1 MNVRMIRMLSLATVV
16 FLVSACATTTGD
28 QHGMA
33 QPGMWP
39 ESDIAGI
46 VMTANE
52 GEVQQGNAAASRAT
66 SADVR
71 AFAQMM
77 VADHTAAMNNARD
90 VFTRHGITA
99 GENTTTRTLRD
110 NSQRTVTNL
119 ATYTGTAFD
128 RTYMQTQIDLHQWLL
143 TSLDTAL
150 IPSATRPDVRS
161 LLQTQRAS
169 VAAHLERARAI
180 HGGLR

>member
-1 MNVRMIRMLSLATVV
+1 MNVRMIRMLSLSTVL
-16 FLVSACATTTGD
+16 FLMTACASTMSSPFDTPRAGL
-28 QHGMA
+28 
-33 QPGMWP
+33 WP

-52 GEVQQGNAAASRAT
+52 GEVQQGNAALSRAT

-77 VADHTAAMNNARD
+77 VADHTNAMNNARD
-90 VFTRHGITA
+90 VFSRAGISA
-99 GENTTTRTLRD
+99 GENDTTRTLRD
-110 NSQRTVTNL
+110 TSQRTVTNL
-119 ATYTGTAFD
+119 GTYSGTAFD
-128 RTYMQTQIDLHQWLL
+128 RQYMQAQVNQHQWLL

-150 IPSATRPDVRS
+150 IPSATRAEVRS

-169 VAAHLERARAI
+169 VAARLDRARQI
-180 HGGLR
+180 LNGLP